1 MTKKPSNPHDAYARQ
16 VLSRAADAASE
27 IRVNIDAELA
37 ARIDFD
43 GMVLVPGSF
52 ITEDLRSQY
61 SDVLYRTTIDDRG
74 AYLYILIEH
83 QSCSDQLMAFRML
96 SYVVNIWRRHL
107 DENPTPQVLPV
118 VVPLVVHSTHTG
130 LRWTAP
136 TQLGDL
142 IDLDGSARGLLD
154 RYLPRFEFLLD
165 DVAPLDVA
173 ALRAR
178 ELTPA
183 ARLML
188 IMHKI
193 GPGNPHLGSD
203 IMEVVDELRA
213 LLDGP
218 SGAREFDILVTYLFI
233 VGDVSVADLQPLTD
247 RLGPRAKEVVM
258 TTAERLEARGEA
270 RGRAAGRVEMLVEQ
284 LTVKFGPLP
293 GAVTE
298 RVQLADA
305 EQLHLWARRVL
316 TAGSLSEV
324 FA

>member
-1 MTKKPSNPHDAYARQ
+1 MTRKPSNPHDAYARQ

-37 ARIDFD
+37 ARIDLD

-52 ITEDLRSQY
+52 ITEDLRSLY
-61 SDVLYRTTIDDRG
+61 SDVLYRTTIDGRG
-74 AYLYILIEH
+74 AYIYILIEH

-96 SYVVNIWRRHL
+96 GYVVNIWRRHL
-107 DENPTPQVLPV
+107 DEHPKPEVLPFV
-118 VVPLVVHSTHTG
+118 LPLVVHSTHTG

-136 TQLGDL
+136 TQLSDL
-142 IDLDGSARGLLD
+142 IDLDDVTRDPLY

-183 ARLML
+183 AQLML

-218 SGAREFDILVTYLFI
+218 SGVREFDILVTYLFI
-233 VGDVSVADLQPLTD
+233 VGDVGVTDLQPLTD

-258 TTAERLEARGEA
+258 TTAERLEARG
-270 RGRAAGRVEMLVEQ
+270 RAEGRVEMLVEM
-284 LTVKFGPLP
+284 LTAKFGPLP
-293 GAVTE
+293 SAVAQ
-298 RVQLADA
+298 RVQVADA
-305 EQLHLWARRVL
+305 DELHLWARRVL
-316 TAGSLSEV
+316 TADSLAEV

>member
-1 MTKKPSNPHDAYARQ
+1 MFRRNTIRF
-16 VLSRAADAASE
+16 VTRLASAVAFSYDKE
-27 IRVNIDAELA
+27 AVE
-37 ARIDFD
+37 
-43 GMVLVPGSF
+43 S
-52 ITEDLRSQY
+52 Y
-61 SDVLYRTTIDDRG
+61 SDVLYRTTIDGRG
-74 AYLYILIEH
+74 AYLYMLIEH

-96 SYVVNIWRRHL
+96 GYVVNIWRRHL
-107 DENPTPQVLPV
+107 DEHPTSQVLPAV
-118 VVPLVVHSTHTG
+118 LPMVVHSTHTG

-142 IDLDGSARGLLD
+142 IDLDDSACALLS
-154 RYLPRFEFLLD
+154 RYLPKFEFLLD
-165 DVAPLDVA
+165 DVAPLDLA

-178 ELTPA
+178 PLTPA
-183 ARLML
+183 TKLML

-193 GPGNPHLGSD
+193 GPSNPHIASD

-233 VGDVSVADLQPLTD
+233 VSDVSVTELQPLTE

-270 RGRAAGRVEMLVEQ
+270 RGKARGRVEGRAETLVEQ
-284 LTVKFGPLP
+284 LTVKFGPLSS
-293 GAVTE
+293 AVSE
-298 RVQLADA
+298 RVRAADA
-305 EQLHLWARRVL
+305 DELHVWVRRVL
-316 TAGSLSEV
+316 TAGSLAEV